1 MTRNDGPVAFLVK
14 AAAFLLL
21 CPVSGPAAYR
31 LSAETARR
39 INKLMQ
45 HVSTRGEAPPL
56 GFAEVMLA
64 GLARDGGLYV
74 PQSWPR
80 LEAAQIAAFAGRPY
94 AEVAVEIVRLFV
106 GDAVAEADLAR
117 MVREAYGTFRH
128 PAVAPITQ
136 LGVNTFALELFRG
149 PTLAFKDLAMQ
160 LLARLMDRVLAARG
174 ERRTIV
180 VATSGD
186 TGGAAVEAFRGRSQV
201 DLVVLF
207 PQGRISDVQRRMMTT
222 AEAGNINAIAIDGT
236 FDDCQAIV
244 KGLFNH
250 HAFADRVRLSGV
262 NSINW
267 ARIVAQTV
275 YYFTAAVSLGAP
287 HRKVAF
293 TVPTGNFGDIYAG
306 YVAQRMGLPI
316 DRLGIATNVN
326 DILARTLATG
336 TYELRDVVATTSP
349 SMDIQVSSN
358 FERLLFD
365 AYSRDAGAI
374 RAVMGS
380 LAQSGRFALS
390 STARAYIRALFSA
403 DRADEDE
410 VAATMRTV
418 KRETGNFVDPH
429 TAVGIAVA
437 EKEPRDPAVPM
448 VVLSTAHAA
457 GFARLAIRHQ
467 SPCGARYCAAG
478 GSSCGRAFRPCDEPR
493 GAGRSGSMSVEVT
506 TLKSGISVVT
516 DAMPHLE
523 TASLGVWV
531 ASGSRDEHH
540 DEHGISHFL
549 EHMAFKGTQRR
560 SARQIAEE
568 IEAVG
573 GDLNAA
579 TGAESTAYYARVLK
593 ADVPLALDVLADILS
608 EPVFDSTELMREK
621 NVIVQEI
628 GAVADTPDDLI
639 FEHLNVMA
647 FPDQPLGRS
656 ILGTPKTVRSF
667 DSNKLRGYLTR
678 NYRAPNIVVAAAG
691 AVDHA

>member
-1 MTRNDGPVAFLVK
+1 
-14 AAAFLLL
+14 
-21 CPVSGPAAYR
+21 
-31 LSAETARR
+31 
-39 INKLMQ
+39 MQ

-56 GFAEVMLA
+56 GFAEAMLA

-80 LEAAQIAAFAGRPY
+80 LEAAEIAAFAGRPY
-94 AEVAVEIVRLFV
+94 AEVAVDIIARFV
-106 GDAVAEADLAR
+106 GDSIGEADLAR

-136 LGVNTFALELFRG
+136 LGVNTFALELFHG

-186 TGGAAVEAFRGRSQV
+186 TGGAAVEAFRGRNQV

-222 AEAGNINAIAIDGT
+222 AQADNINAIAIDGT

-250 HAFADRVRLSGV
+250 HAFADQVRLSGV

-275 YYFTAAVSLGAP
+275 YYFTAAVALGAP
-287 HRKVAF
+287 HRKIAF

-306 YVAQRMGLPI
+306 YVALRMGLPI
-316 DRLGIATNVN
+316 DRLVIATNVN
-326 DILARTLATG
+326 DILARTLSTG

-365 AYSRDAGAI
+365 AYDRDGSAI
-374 RAVMGS
+374 RALMAS
-380 LAQSGRFALS
+380 LAQSRRFALS
-390 STARAYIRALFSA
+390 AHALAQIRAQFA
-403 DRADEDE
+403 AGRADEDE
-410 VAATMRTV
+410 VAATIRSV

-457 GFARLAIRHQ
+457 KFPDAVEAA
-467 SPCGARYCAAG
+467 CGV
-478 GSSCGRAFRPCDEPR
+478 RPQLPEW
-493 GAGRSGSMSVEVT
+493 
-506 TLKSGISVVT
+506 L
-516 DAMPHLE
+516 
-523 TASLGVWV
+523 
-531 ASGSRDEHH
+531 
-540 DEHGISHFL
+540 
-549 EHMAFKGTQRR
+549 
-560 SARQIAEE
+560 
-568 IEAVG
+568 
-573 GDLNAA
+573 GDLDKRPERVTVLPVDQSAV
-579 TGAESTAYYARVLK
+579 ERFVLK
-593 ADVPLALDVLADILS
+593 TSRAA
-608 EPVFDSTELMREK
+608 
-621 NVIVQEI
+621 QE
-628 GAVADTPDDLI
+628 G
-639 FEHLNVMA
+639 
-647 FPDQPLGRS
+647 
-656 ILGTPKTVRSF
+656 
-667 DSNKLRGYLTR
+667 
-678 NYRAPNIVVAAAG
+678 AAA
-691 AVDHA
+691 